1 MHELASGLVN
11 TEACQ
16 QALTPQIRSYV
27 FDHREREGREKIGV
41 GKLGRQHTVA
51 GEPC

>member
-1 MHELASGLVN
+1 VHELASGLVN

-27 FDHREREGREKIGV
+27 FDRREREGGDEIGI
-41 GKLGRQHTVA
+41 GKLGWQHTIA
-51 GEPC
+51 GDTC